1 MTAARRPTKKEKRD
15 GEQMGACAKAWRNC
29 TVPSSEVSVGVARS
43 ARRSCATMCTT
54 LRRSPGCEALVG
66 GHGGASARASQ
77 QKAAMRSEWDMAPQ
91 CDGVTMG
98 AASSQHARRHDAR
111 SRTPWAENQASQ
123 VARVALAGLSFGTT
137 GAGRGAACCQR
148 RAEVFFGMRSAE
160 RRCPA
165 GMVSEARCAS

>member
-1 MTAARRPTKKEKRD
+1 MVWSGARSFCNTFT
-15 GEQMGACAKAWRNC
+15 NC
-29 TVPSSEVSVGVARS
+29 TVRFVPLEFKDKSM
-43 ARRSCATMCTT
+43 T
-54 LRRSPGCEALVG
+54 P
-66 GHGGASARASQ
+66 Q
-77 QKAAMRSEWDMAPQ
+77 QKAAMRSKRDMAPQ

-111 SRTPWAENQASQ
+111 SRTPLAENQASQ
-123 VARVALAGLSFGTT
+123 VARVALAGLSFGTA

-160 RRCPA
+160 RGCPA

>member
-1 MTAARRPTKKEKRD
+1 
-15 GEQMGACAKAWRNC
+15 
-29 TVPSSEVSVGVARS
+29 
-43 ARRSCATMCTT
+43 
-54 LRRSPGCEALVG
+54 
-66 GHGGASARASQ
+66 
-77 QKAAMRSEWDMAPQ
+77 MRSEWDMAPQ

-111 SRTPWAENQASQ
+111 SRTPLAENQASQ
-123 VARVALAGLSFGTT
+123 VARVALAGLSFGTA

-160 RRCPA
+160 RGCPA